1 MNPMDV
7 VFELFEEL
15 PRQGP
20 GSAEAT
26 RRALACVPDL
36 PDDAVILDAGCGTG
50 AQTLVLAQGTKGR
63 VLAVD
68 QHESFVAKLTQQA
81 ADAGLHERIL
91 PLRADMTRL
100 PFPEGCFDLIW
111 SEGAIYTIGLR
122 TGLKGW
128 RRLLKPRGS
137 LVFSELSWLVDAP
150 PAEAAAFWST
160 AYPAMQTV
168 ERNRAIALEE
178 GYRVVT
184 QFQLP
189 DEGWWQ
195 SYYEPMLVRLPV
207 LRERYAS
214 DPVALQLLAEQER
227 EIDIY
232 RRYSQSFGY
241 VFYVLQRQNDR
252 VWRTSGIHRRVVG
265 FEETN

>member
-1 MNPMDV
+1 V
-7 VFELFEEL
+7 VFELFEGL

-20 GSAEAT
+20 GNAEAT
-26 RRALACVPDL
+26 RKALACVPNL
-36 PDDAVILDAGCGTG
+36 PDAPVILDAGCGTG
-50 AQTLVLAQGTKGR
+50 AQTLVLAQGTTGR

-68 QHESFVAKLTQQA
+68 QHESFVARLTQSA
-81 ADAGLHERIL
+81 TDAGLHERIL

-111 SEGAIYTIGLR
+111 SEGAIYAIGTR
-122 TGLKGW
+122 TGLKAW
-128 RRLLKPRGS
+128 RRLLKPQGS
-137 LVFSELSWLVDAP
+137 LVFSELSWLVDSP
-150 PAEAAAFWST
+150 PAEAAAFWSV

-184 QFQLP
+184 QFKLP

-195 SYYEPMLVRLPV
+195 GYYEPMLPRLQS
-207 LRERYAS
+207 LRVRYAR
-214 DPVALQLLAEQER
+214 DPMALQVLAEQER

-232 RRYSQSFGY
+232 RRHSQSFGY

-252 VWRTSGIHRRVVG
+252 VWRTTGTHRRVAG
-265 FEETN
+265 FEEVN